1 MLAHEAK
8 YRSLNEY
15 STLLAVRWSAISSG
29 VVLSTVRSL
38 DFGGRV
44 PSAYFVRMDD
54 VLCLVLLTLSRAGQY
69 FSMVRKAC
77 LGIVEEFPFDLG
89 DW

>member
-1 MLAHEAK
+1 MVGHFFG
-8 YRSLNEY
+8 
-15 STLLAVRWSAISSG
+15 SG
-29 VVLSTVRSL
+29 SFHRQIFGL
-38 DFGGRV
+38 GGRV